1 MAVVLNA
8 EGIQALGMST
18 NNDVNT
24 RDFREKELRVGR
36 DSASGAYLDG
46 CEIYKLAVWL
56 RLARIPVSDTNKA
69 VS

>member
-1 MAVVLNA
+1 
-8 EGIQALGMST
+8 MST